1 VTRAQSQA
9 PATLVEP
16 LKRVLDDTPGVRLA
30 VLFGSAA
37 KGALKSDSDI
47 DIGVSIEGHGDVEP
61 ALRVALERAVGR
73 SVDVVMLDEAPP
85 LVRFEIARDG
95 VVLVE
100 RHPHGWADFR
110 AHAMIDWW
118 DWAPTARMMHAVMA
132 ARLRDEARRGPA

>member
-1 VTRAQSQA
+1 
-9 PATLVEP
+9 
-16 LKRVLDDTPGVRLA
+16 

-37 KGALKSDSDI
+37 TGRLHSDSDI
-47 DIGVSIEGHGDVEP
+47 DVGISMESRGEIAP

-95 VVLVE
+95 VVLME

-118 DWAPTARMMHAVMA
+118 DWAPTARMIHEATA
-132 ARLRDEARRGPA
+132 ARLRDEAQRGPT